1 MGGGETVRGG
11 YICVSL
17 SPSGGSKK
25 YPLVFHEPCN
35 MPQIP
40 RVLFYLQQWMTGRW
54 RIRGLSLQSAWNSK
68 QLQHTA
74 NRSWTAP
81 ECLGFVTECFA
92 FLISGRF
99 IAGLVISTLLCPWAA
114 YHVPVQMQTQKSR
127 AMMAQKCCLGSP
139 SPRQGVFNTTHHSA
153 AVAALPCCVQW
164 FSGVRRGLGDIKHL
178 IPITTKWGG
187 FSKYNKGWY

>member
-1 MGGGETVRGG
+1 M
-11 YICVSL
+11 
-17 SPSGGSKK
+17 SPVTCPKSWESCFISSSGWLEDEGSGNS
-25 YPLVFHEPCN
+25 PCGQPGIAN
-35 MPQIP
+35 N
-40 RVLFYLQQWMTGRW
+40 YD
-54 RIRGLSLQSAWNSK
+54 A
-68 QLQHTA
+68 A

-139 SPRQGVFNTTHHSA
+139 SPRQGVFYTAHHSA

-164 FSGVRRGLGDIKHL
+164 FSGVRRGLGGIKHL
-178 IPITTKWGG
+178 IAITAKWGG